1 MIYIFGDSF
10 SVEEPD
16 DISFNGETGL
26 CWYEIV
32 RRKGTSHNPMDGQQI
47 INYSSKGEGSYASME
62 KLYHLVE
69 NNEIKLDDKIIIMLS
84 SQYRIPFEFLNDSI
98 FKDDSSFKGEQNFD
112 YLIDHWFNAK
122 GLVGKMENMESLEW
136 TEQVFSPEQIKYL
149 NDHSEIILSTYLALK
164 EEIDRANVKNIYF
177 LKTLSQL
184 KNIKIICFLCF
195 EYKNKRYIDYDFNK
209 LNDDYFKLHNEVLWN
224 VCLQENINNIFADT
238 FTNYRANHLS
248 YCNHEILAN
257 IILNFFSDYPF
268 DLDEKFHKNI
278 IEDSQPKPFVY
289 K

>member
-26 CWYEIV
+26 CWYELI
-32 RRKGTSHNPMDGQQI
+32 RRREDSPEI

-84 SQYRIPFEFLNDSI
+84 SQYRIPFEFLNDNI

-136 TEQVFSPEQIKYL
+136 TEQV
-149 NDHSEIILSTYLALK
+149 LSL
-164 EEIDRANVKNIYF
+164 IHI
-177 LKTLSQL
+177 
-184 KNIKIICFLCF
+184 
-195 EYKNKRYIDYDFNK
+195 
-209 LNDDYFKLHNEVLWN
+209 
-224 VCLQENINNIFADT
+224 
-238 FTNYRANHLS
+238 
-248 YCNHEILAN
+248 
-257 IILNFFSDYPF
+257 
-268 DLDEKFHKNI
+268 
-278 IEDSQPKPFVY
+278 
-289 K
+289 